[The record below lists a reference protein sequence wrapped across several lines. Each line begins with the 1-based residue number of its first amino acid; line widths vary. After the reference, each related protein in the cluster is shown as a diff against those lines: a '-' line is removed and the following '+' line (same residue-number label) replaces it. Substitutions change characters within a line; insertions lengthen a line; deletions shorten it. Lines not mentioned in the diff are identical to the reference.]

1 MFCRLQTVVNCNC
14 FYVYSELLYSKQA
27 WGESPSFK
35 TIQLDCFRSK
45 DDIRP
50 SGIRSNYTDGIFNIH
65 YRRNFQNRLRSEQ
78 ANQKN

>member
-27 WGESPSFK
+27 LGESPSFK

-45 DDIRP
+45 DGIRP
-50 SGIRSNYTDGIFNIH
+50 SSIFKELYRWNIKTDIIGGTFKID
-65 YRRNFQNRLRSEQ
+65 
-78 ANQKN
+78 